1 MEHILRK
8 PVESSRA
15 YQQRRKTIVWGMILA
30 ISIAVAMAVLM
41 VG

>member
-8 PVESSRA
+8 PVESRRA
-15 YQQRRKTIVWGMILA
+15 YQQRRKTIIWGMLLA
-30 ISIAVAMAVLM
+30 MGIAVAMAVLM